1 MKRRSALL
9 FTAWV
14 LAISGFIGAAM
25 SGNSNAGVEFTP
37 TATPTASPNPTAYP
51 TPTPGDDP
59 TTPRKPL
66 PVTPTP

>member
-25 SGNSNAGVEFTP
+25 SGNSNAGVESTPTP
-37 TATPTASPNPTAYP
+37 TATPTVSPSP
-51 TPTPGDDP
+51 TPPPGDDP
-59 TTPRKPL
+59 TTPRRPP
-66 PVTPTP
+66 PVTSTP